1 MPETGTPYAR
11 YSRVTTRRGSLRP
24 LNCPLEPELMVAEF
38 SGELPPDVAQAVREH
53 IAICETCGARA
64 VALRTPYNLLTSL
77 GNEPVPYV
85 PDLREQVR
93 RNASAQ
99 ERWLGPLRTL
109 GSFGRFSVLSVA
121 LGVVLVGLLIFLLRG
136 ALGSIGAFT
145 TARTANGLAHPPA
158 AAPAGVALLE
168 TNKVVNVGSGFGQTW
183 QVAEALVV
191 DQHSGQVV
199 RSLPTGSGGL
209 TSGSSSSLPVA
220 IATDGQTIY
229 ELTSMQNGGR
239 QALVA
244 INASNGAT
252 RFILPLT
259 LPKGAALPAGAQ
271 AQSLVLSPDHQTV
284 YVGIGGAQGKLLSVR
299 ALVVSVAS
307 GAVRAAFDPALVTS
321 APLPPPTSSLP
332 ASAFPSQTPTADLSQ
347 MRFSEAAQGQLVIS
361 PDGAWLFDA
370 LYASDAKGI
379 EYLVIRRIDATAD
392 ATAGQT
398 ASAFGLPG
406 PFHSE
411 ALAVSPTVNSTQ
423 MYLVSGSPN
432 ATAYIM
438 DISQVQLT
446 LLGDIALG
454 GPTTTNG
461 AGLTDALSIS
471 PTPDGQRLYVAED
484 ANSTDNVVSAHTRWL
499 LDTEGMGV
507 LASDSEGAA
516 VGAILANTSTSPS
529 AKVFALVNGDVQ
541 IAPPDFSA
549 SWAPWL
555 HANDGTPV
563 LQLIASEP

>member
-64 VALRTPYNLLTSL
+64 IALRTPYNLLTSL

-85 PDLREQVR
+85 PDLRDQVQR
-93 RNASAQ
+93 KASAQ

-109 GSFGRFSVLSVA
+109 GSISRFSILSVA
-121 LGVVLVGLLIFLLRG
+121 LGNVLVGLLLFLLQG

-145 TARTANGLAHPPA
+145 TARTTNSLAHPPS
-158 AAPAGVALLE
+158 AAPAGVGLLE
-168 TNKVVNVGSGFGQTW
+168 ANKVVNVGGGFGQTW
-183 QVAEALVV
+183 QVAVTLVV
-191 DQHSGQVV
+191 DQHSGQGV
-199 RSLPTGSGGL
+199 RPLPSGSGGRAA
-209 TSGSSSSLPVA
+209 GSASSLPVA

-229 ELTSMQNGGR
+229 ELTSMQNSGR

-244 INASNGAT
+244 INALTGAT

-259 LPKGAALPAGAQ
+259 LPKGAALPTGAR
-271 AQSLVLSPDHQTV
+271 AQSLTISPDHKTV
-284 YVGIGGAQGKLLSVR
+284 FVGIGGDQGQLFDVR
-299 ALVVSVAS
+299 ALIISAS
-307 GAVRAAFDPALVTS
+307 SGEVFATYSPALVTS

-332 ASAFPSQTPTADLSQ
+332 ASAFPSQTPIVDLSH
-347 MRFSEAAQGQLVIS
+347 MRFSEAARGQVVVS
-361 PDGAWLFDA
+361 PDKAWLIDA
-370 LYASDAKGI
+370 LSATDAKGAQ
-379 EYLVIRRIDATAD
+379 YLVIRTIDTAT
-392 ATAGQT
+392 GQT
-398 ASAFGLPG
+398 AAALALPG

-411 ALAVSPTVNSTQ
+411 ALAISPTTNSPQ
-423 MYLVSGSPN
+423 LYVVSGSPD
-432 ATAYIM
+432 ATAYVV
-438 DISQVQLT
+438 DISQLQPT
-446 LLGDIALG
+446 LLGEIALG

-471 PTPDGQRLYVAED
+471 PTADGQRLYVAED
-484 ANSTDNVVSAHTRWL
+484 ATSTDGVVSAHTRWL

-507 LASDSEGAA
+507 LASDSEGTD

-549 SWAPWL
+549 SWKPWL
-555 HANDGTPV
+555 HAKDGTPV
-563 LQLIASEP
+563 LQMIASEP

>member
-64 VALRTPYNLLTSL
+64 IALRTPYNLLTSL

-85 PDLREQVR
+85 PDLRDQVQR
-93 RNASAQ
+93 KASAQ

-109 GSFGRFSVLSVA
+109 GSISRFSILSVA

-145 TARTANGLAHPPA
+145 TARTANGVAHPSA

-168 TNKVVNVGSGFGQTW
+168 TNKVVKVGGGFGQTW
-183 QVAEALVV
+183 QVAETLVV

-199 RSLPTGSGGL
+199 RSLPSGSGGL
-209 TSGSSSSLPVA
+209 TTGSASSLPVA

-229 ELTSMQNGGR
+229 ELTSTQNGGR

-244 INASNGAT
+244 INASTGAT

-271 AQSLVLSPDHQTV
+271 AQSLTISPDHKTV
-284 YVGIGGAQGKLLSVR
+284 FVGIGGDQGQLFNVR
-299 ALVVSVAS
+299 ALVVSAS
-307 GAVRAAFDPALVTS
+307 SGVVFATYNPALVTS

-332 ASAFPSQTPTADLSQ
+332 ASAFPSQTPIVDLSQ
-347 MRFSEAAQGQLVIS
+347 MRFSEAAQGRLVVS
-361 PDGAWLFDA
+361 PDGLWLFDV
-370 LYASDAKGI
+370 LSASDAKGAQ
-379 EYLVIRRIDATAD
+379 YLVIRRFDTS
-392 ATAGQT
+392 AGQT
-398 ASAFGLPG
+398 AAALALPG

-411 ALAVSPTVNSTQ
+411 ALAVSPTYMSTEL
-423 MYLVSGSPN
+423 YLVSGSPD
-432 ATAYIM
+432 ATAYIV
-438 DISQVQLT
+438 DISQIQIS

-461 AGLTDALSIS
+461 AELTDALSIS
-471 PTPDGQRLYVAED
+471 PTADGQRLYVAED
-484 ANSTDNVVSAHTRWL
+484 ATSTDGVVSTHTRWL

-507 LASDSEGAA
+507 LASDSEGTN
-516 VGAILANTSTSPS
+516 VGAILANMSTSPS

-541 IAPPDFSA
+541 IAPHDFSA
-549 SWAPWL
+549 SWTPWL
-555 HANDGTPV
+555 HAKDGTPV